1 MNCLTKFLTTE
12 IKLTFVLLISM
23 LFSSIAVAAK
33 PLPLLSAEEQA
44 VFSQRLKQALIDDP
58 EILKAAIIALQKHEK
73 NKQVKEQKDGIK
85 SNYDNLFNNPNDPW
99 MGAKS
104 PKLTLVYFG
113 DFNCGYCKKLEP
125 FLTQLVEE
133 YPEVKV
139 VFKFVPILGET
150 SKQAAELALTVWEK
164 DQAKFTALREALI
177 NSRGPLSEPVL
188 TKVTQSTST
197 QQWLDKTS
205 DRAQSTVMDNLALMQ
220 EFGLTGTPSLI
231 FADQIIGG
239 FVPYNQLS
247 QRIKAALAAE

>member
-1 MNCLTKFLTTE
+1 MNCLTKFATAK
-12 IKLTFVLLISM
+12 IKLIFVLLVSV
-23 LFSSIAVAAK
+23 LFSSFATAEK
-33 PLPLLSAEEQA
+33 PLPPMSAEEQA
-44 VFSQRLKQALIDDP
+44 VFSQRVKQALIDDP
-58 EILKAAIIALQKHEK
+58 EILKAAIIALQSHEK
-73 NKQVKEQKDGIK
+73 NKQAQVQKNGIK
-85 SNYDNLFNNPNDPW
+85 TNFDKLFNNPNDPW

-125 FLTQLVEE
+125 SLTQLIEE
-133 YPEVKV
+133 YPEVRV

-164 DQAKFTALREALI
+164 DPANFTALRESLI
-177 NSRGPLSEPVL
+177 NSKGRLSEQML
-188 TKVTQSTST
+188 AKIAKSTSA

-205 DRAQSTVMDNLALMQ
+205 GQAKSTLAMNIELMQ

-247 QRIKAALAAE
+247 QRIETALNAN